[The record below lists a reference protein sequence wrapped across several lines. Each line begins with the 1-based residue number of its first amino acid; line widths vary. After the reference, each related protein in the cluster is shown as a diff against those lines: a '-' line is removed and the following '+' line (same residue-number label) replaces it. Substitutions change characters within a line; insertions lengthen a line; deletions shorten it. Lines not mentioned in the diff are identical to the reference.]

1 MALTFPAIPPSFSP
15 DNKETIRN
23 TTIQFADGY
32 DLVVGDGI
40 NAIRA
45 TKSLSW
51 DVIEYSQMAQI
62 ISFLRF
68 HTNGGWFYYHLDEDP
83 NRQRKFMCDTWTW
96 GRVKDTP
103 NLWWV
108 KAEFKEV
115 FRPNT

>member
-1 MALTFPAIPPSFSP
+1 MALTFPNIPPSFSP

-23 TTIQFADGY
+23 TTVQFADGY

-51 DVIEYSQMAQI
+51 DVLEYPDMAQI
-62 ISFLRF
+62 ISFFRS
-68 HTNGGWFYYHLDEDP
+68 HVNGRWFYYHLDEDVGL
-83 NRQRKFMCDTWTW
+83 QRKFMCDTWSY
-96 GRVKDTP
+96 GRVPDTKT
-103 NLWWV
+103 LWWV